1 MKPSRR
7 RGAEIASSKTG
18 EDIGTGK
25 AGCPLYYLMFKE
37 RVPKIPTPM
46 RNAWYVLPFVYHL
59 GIHKFPMVELNERTA
74 SWKLSPV
81 HVLLPVSIC
90 LSLVSLRMKGKG
102 S

>member
-1 MKPSRR
+1 ML
-7 RGAEIASSKTG
+7 GV
-18 EDIGTGK
+18 
-25 AGCPLYYLMFKE
+25 F
-37 RVPKIPTPM
+37 
-46 RNAWYVLPFVYHL
+46 LPFVYRL

-90 LSLVSLRMKGKG
+90 LVSLRMKGKG